1 MTHPIPTAVPA
12 TLRAGDTATWRR
24 TLSDYPASD
33 GWTLAYVLVKP
44 SKQIAFSATADGC
57 SHLVEVATG
66 TTIAWP
72 PGTYTWQERVSQA
85 GKTYTTA
92 TGSLNILPSFA
103 AATLGIDARTHAQKT
118 LEALEAWIESRDMG
132 VAEYQIGDKQLKNL
146 SIPDLLLLRDRY
158 RREVRESVGPKKSGR
173 VQLRFG

>member
-12 TLRAGDTATWRR
+12 TLRAGDTASWRR
-24 TLSDYPASD
+24 TLSDYPANN

-44 SKQIAFSATADGC
+44 SKQIAFSATADGT

-66 TTIAWP
+66 TTIAWV
-72 PGTYTWQERVSQA
+72 PGSYSWQERISKD
-85 GKTYTTA
+85 GRTYTTA
-92 TGSLNILPSFA
+92 TGTITVLPSFS
-103 AATLGIDARTHAQKT
+103 AATLGLDARTHAQKT

-132 VAEYQIGDKQLKNL
+132 VAEYQIGDKQLKSL

-158 RREVRESVGPKKSGR
+158 RREVRESVGPRKSGR
-173 VQLRFG
+173 VQLRF